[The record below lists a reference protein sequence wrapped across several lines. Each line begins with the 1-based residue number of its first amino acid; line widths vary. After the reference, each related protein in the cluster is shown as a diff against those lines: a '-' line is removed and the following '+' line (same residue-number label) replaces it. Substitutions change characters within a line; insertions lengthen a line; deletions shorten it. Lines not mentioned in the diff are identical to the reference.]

1 MKMILFLILIIIGV
15 VLSGCTS
22 TDTTTTPTITPTPE
36 IYVPTPIITTQATI
50 ETPTPTPTVNECF
63 DRNITT
69 PSYCYD
75 KYYWVRP
82 TYAPINSGYTA
93 RVSIND
99 TCTIFNRTSNECEQ
113 YGDGSYTVLA
123 LLNQT
128 GVRNLTGINST
139 EVVAMLSYY
148 NRTYDLNR
156 VYYAPQQTTISFQQ
170 LIDKIWDGTYPSTK
184 YSSELFAPDTSV
196 DIPIVN
202 DTFNPDA
209 F

>member
-1 MKMILFLILIIIGV
+1 MKKILFLILIIIGV

-22 TDTTTTPTITPTPE
+22 TDTTTTPTVTPTPE
-36 IYVPTPIITTQATI
+36 IYVPTPIITTQTTI

-69 PSYCYD
+69 PDYCYD
-75 KYYWVRP
+75 YYYWVRP

-93 RVSIND
+93 RVFLND
-99 TCTIFNRTSNECEQ
+99 SCTIFNRTSSECEQ
-113 YGDGSYTVLA
+113 YGDNTYTVLA
-123 LLNQT
+123 LHNQT
-128 GVRNLTGINST
+128 SVRNVTGINST
-139 EVVAMLSYY
+139 EAVAMLSYY

-156 VYYAPQQTTISFQQ
+156 VYYSPLQTTISFAQVINK
-170 LIDKIWDGTYPSTK
+170 LWDGTYPSSK
-184 YSSELFAPDTSV
+184 YPEELFSPDTNV